1 MVNFEHISHLFP
13 GIVNFEK
20 VNFSLV
26 VSIYNI
32 KGNGNIAN

>member
-1 MVNFEHISHLFP
+1 MVNFEHISHLFS